1 MTVKE
6 IMDITGKSRDAII
19 GRIKKLFPKMVFEP
33 RKKVDLTDEQ
43 ARSILESYH
52 PGYDLSGDAIA
63 KQDKTESK
71 TVRIIHDTKKIELT
85 GALLK
90 EMGKYLSRDEMR
102 DFLLTAPLVDGH
114 RLLENK
120 KKENGDETD

>member
-6 IMDITGKSRDAII
+6 LMQITSKSRDAII

-33 RKKVDLTDEQ
+33 RKKIELTDEQ

-63 KQDKTESK
+63 KPDKSIEK
-71 TVRIIHDTKKIELT
+71 TVRVIHEKT
-85 GALLK
+85 GVGAFTELLK
-90 EMGKYLSRDEMR
+90 ELGKWLSKEEMH
-102 DFLLTAPLVDGH
+102 DFILRSPQIVSHEEPKQL
-114 RLLENK
+114 K
-120 KKENGDETD
+120 KPTD